1 MRTSMIVL
9 VGCLVTGFGGS
20 ANAAALTGKWQGRT
34 PTSLEFLKDGKV
46 KYCYRSKCTVQTYT
60 GDPESQIKFRWK
72 RGRFVFTKTPSGY
85 DGKYSL
91 YITSS
96 VKLK

>member
-1 MRTSMIVL
+1 MRASIVVF
-9 VGCLVTGFGGS
+9 VGCLAAGFAVPAQG
-20 ANAAALTGKWQGRT
+20 AALTGKWQGRT
-34 PTSLEFLKDGKV
+34 PTSLEFLDGGKV
-46 KYCYRSKCTVQTYT
+46 KYCYRSKCTVQSYK
-60 GDPESQIKFRWK
+60 GDPNSEIKFRWK
-72 RGRFVFTKTPSGY
+72 RGRFVFTKTAGGY